1 MGEADDSRRR
11 VHEGEG
17 VLAMRQR
24 HFDILFDITLLFLMV
39 VGWAALAFALWAM
52 WKAVWA

>member
-1 MGEADDSRRR
+1 
-11 VHEGEG
+11 
-17 VLAMRQR
+17 MRQR